1 MRHKLDTIV
10 FAQGWLTNQL
20 EKAAESQTTEAGT
33 VVAAT
38 VLEQWK
44 LVDEGLDDLIKE
56 NKRLTQVVNDI
67 SITLGDSRLR
77 TA

>member
-33 VVAAT
+33 VVVAT

-56 NKRLTQVVNDI
+56 NAALRLKLTNVGI
-67 SITLGDSRLR
+67 AL
-77 TA
+77 A

>member
-33 VVAAT
+33 VIAAA

-56 NKRLTQVVNDI
+56 NAELRLTLTNVRI
-67 SITLGDSRLR
+67 AFG
-77 TA
+77 